1 MLDKTKNFLE
11 CWLCAELK
19 LHFLDLPKEFRLLL
33 FSQVYLWTVETEETK
48 SWICLIILEQRP
60 ILDNTN
66 NFFIFTAWIFF
77 QLLQTW
83 IFQKLNHDPCSSD
96 YWRHINKNYHPC
108 SSDYYS
114 KAVLTGAIS
123 IKIIILV
130 QVTTTQKQSSLVPY
144 Q

>member
-1 MLDKTKNFLE
+1 
-11 CWLCAELK
+11 
-19 LHFLDLPKEFRLLL
+19 
-33 FSQVYLWTVETEETK
+33 
-48 SWICLIILEQRP
+48 LEQRP

-66 NFFIFTAWIFF
+66 NFFFFTAWIFF

-83 IFQKLNHDPCSSD
+83 IFQKLNHCPCSSD
-96 YWRHINKNYHPC
+96 YWRHINKNYFPC

-130 QVTTTQKQSSLVPY
+130 QVTTTHWWQTIFCYKLDLELSS
-144 Q
+144 